1 MCSLPWPDHSRLR
14 SENSPND
21 WKFTEDEHITNFIS
35 SDTMQHNYATFHES
49 TTFGL
54 FHFHFFS
61 RPLVNLQN
69 IRILSRISVLEKHE
83 YTRNMQ
89 NLEMP

>member
-35 SDTMQHNYATFHES
+35 SDTMQHNYATFHE
-49 TTFGL
+49 
-54 FHFHFFS
+54 
-61 RPLVNLQN
+61 
-69 IRILSRISVLEKHE
+69 ISVLEKHE
-83 YTRNMQ
+83 YTKNMQ